1 MARKGK
7 ILIMSPNLKGVKG
20 GVNRIQP
27 SLGVG
32 YLAAV
37 LEREGHEVHIRDTA
51 LEGHGNEVLLEDGK
65 TIMRGESDAEIAKYV
80 SSLGPDIVGISVLF
94 SNLAEH
100 AHKIAKIVKETDP
113 DIKVVMGGNHITNS
127 ARDYIYALTP
137 GNEDSNLGR
146 IFSDMEDRNIDYAM
160 AGECDFQFAELVDAL
175 LNKKDPK
182 NIAGLVYRKPGC
194 GTPDA
199 NVTVNPNFSDRPDIR
214 RLPHPARHLMNMEGY
229 FKIDLFHSTKSHSER
244 VLNVMAARGCPEK
257 CAFCTTPSTWGNRI
271 RWRDPLDIYEEIVSC
286 VERYGIGEIQFEDDT
301 LTSSKA
307 HIMDLCELMEPLGIP
322 WCTPNGTK
330 VNYYM
335 EHQLEMFRRMAKAG
349 CYQVTF
355 GCESG
360 VQRVLDRIVRKNLRI
375 EQIPRAIDNA
385 KKAGLLVHTFWIV
398 GFPGETR
405 REMEETVEFAARA
418 GADSYSIS
426 TFSPLPGTP
435 IYRQV
440 VKENLWWDPEV
451 RTKDMLFRNSLI
463 RVDEFSGPEEF
474 QAWVDEKNAHLNG
487 LLEEKDPER
496 AKWVRES
503 NARRL
508 RHEAK
513 FKYT

>member
-1 MARKGK
+1 
-7 ILIMSPNLKGVKG
+7 MSPNLKGVKG

-27 SLGVG
+27 SLGLG

-51 LEGHGNEVLLEDGK
+51 LEGHDNELLLKDGK
-65 TIMRGESDAEIAKYV
+65 TIMRGESDAEIGKYV
-80 SSLGPDIVGISVLF
+80 LSLGPDIVGISILF

-100 AHKIAKIVKETDP
+100 AHRIAKIVKEVDP
-113 DIKVVMGGNHITNS
+113 GIKVVMGGNHITNS

-137 GNEDSNLGR
+137 GNEDSNLER
-146 IFSDMEDRNIDYAM
+146 TFSDMEDRNVDYAM
-160 AGECDFQFAELVDAL
+160 AGECDFQFAELVNAL
-175 LNKKDPK
+175 LNKEDPK
-182 NIAGLVYRKPGC
+182 KIAGLVYRRKENGASE
-194 GTPDA
+194 G
-199 NVTVNPNFSDRPDIR
+199 NVAVNPNFSERPDMGK
-214 RLPHPARHLMNMEGY
+214 LPHPARHLMNMEGY

-257 CAFCTTPSTWGNRI
+257 CTFCTTPSMWGNRI
-271 RWRDPLDIYEEIVSC
+271 RWRDPRDIYEEISSC
-286 VERYGIGEIQFEDDT
+286 VERYNIGEIQFEDDT

-307 HIMDLCELMEPLGIP
+307 HMMALCDLMEPLGIP

-330 VNYYM
+330 INYYM
-335 EHQLEMFRRMAKAG
+335 KHQPEMFGRMVKAG
-349 CYQVTF
+349 CYQITF

-360 VQRVLDRIVRKNLRI
+360 VQRVLDQIIRKNLRT

-405 REMEETVEFAARA
+405 DEMERTIEFASMS
-418 GADSYSIS
+418 GADSFSVS
-426 TFSPLPGTP
+426 TYSPLPGTS
-435 IYRQV
+435 IYRKV
-440 VKENLWWDPEV
+440 MKERLWWDPDV

-463 RVDEFSGPEEF
+463 RVDGFDNPEEF
-474 QAWVDEKNAHLNG
+474 QTWIDEKNAYLND
-487 LLEEKDPER
+487 LLEKKDPER
-496 AKWVRES
+496 AKWVRAS
-503 NARRL
+503 KARRL